1 MESLVIDIPD
11 GNVKSLIFFYSAIID
26 LESIMSFIRLTY
38 SGQVA
43 KHRMEVKKAVFCET
57 ASQVVY
63 RALPDCFPGTVFC
76 ETAYQEDYSIF
87 RDCFPGSLPYFARLP
102 PR

>member
-1 MESLVIDIPD
+1 MESLVIDFPAEDWKIA
-11 GNVKSLIFFYSAIID
+11 NLFLQYNTD
-26 LESIMSFIRLTY
+26 LELIMSFIRLTY

-63 RALPDCFPGTVFC
+63 HTL
-76 ETAYQEDYSIF
+76 
-87 RDCFPGSLPYFARLP
+87 RDCFPGSLPYLRDCFPGSLPNFASQLP
-102 PR
+102 R

>member
-1 MESLVIDIPD
+1 MESLVIDIPAGD
-11 GNVKSLIFFYSAIID
+11 GKIANLFYRAITD
-26 LESIMSFIRLTY
+26 VESIMSFFRLTY

-63 RALPDCFPGTVFC
+63 RTL
-76 ETAYQEDYSIF
+76 
-87 RDCFPGSLPYFARLP
+87 RDCFPGSLPYFLRLL